1 MQIAGFF
8 LFCHFTLSLMLLMKL
23 PISYREI
30 KAKLH
35 TCTYFAAVLLTLSGC
50 ATGSKT
56 VSEAE
61 KRGVVAEK
69 AMVVSAHPDASS
81 IGLEILRKGG
91 NAYDA
96 AVATQFAL
104 AVCYPVAGNIGGGG
118 FLVYRHHT
126 GETGALDFRE
136 KAPAAAHRDMYLDS
150 LGNVIPDLSLLG
162 HLAAGV
168 PGSVD
173 GMLKIHEKLG
183 SMPFAALVQPAI
195 DLARRGV
202 VLTEREARM
211 LNNAQTKMVAHNK
224 HTPYLTRQQA
234 WQPGD
239 TLYHLDLARTL
250 ERIRDRGREGFYAG
264 ETADLIVKEMQRGG
278 GLISHQDLR
287 DYNAIW
293 RTPITG
299 QYKDFKVISM
309 SPPSSG
315 GIALL
320 QLLTMVEPYDLKSYG
335 WQQPQTIQIMTEAER
350 RVYADRATYLGD
362 PDFYKVPTS
371 GLLDRSY
378 LKERMKDISLD
389 QATKSTDVKAG
400 ELPVYESD
408 QTTHFSIIDQ
418 FGNAASIT
426 TTINGGY
433 GAMVVVEG
441 AGFLLNNEMDDFSAK
456 PGVPNMFGLI
466 GGEANSVQPGKRM
479 LSAMTPTIL
488 EKNGNLYMV
497 VGTPGGSTIIT
508 SVFQTI
514 LNVVEHGMTMQEAV
528 AAPRFHHQWLPDE
541 IQHEPDAIS
550 PEVRR
555 ILESKGY
562 KLKQRGKYGAV
573 EGILVL
579 PNGKLEGGADPRGD
593 DTAVGF

>member
-1 MQIAGFF
+1 MLSIPQLGIKSK
-8 LFCHFTLSLMLLMKL
+8 LYTFT
-23 PISYREI
+23 
-30 KAKLH
+30 
-35 TCTYFAAVLLTLSGC
+35 CFAAVLLTFSGC
-50 ATGSKT
+50 ATSSKT
-56 VSEAE
+56 KPEATN
-61 KRGVVAEK
+61 RGVVADK
-69 AMVVSAHPDASS
+69 AMVVSAHPDASN

-96 AVATQFAL
+96 AIATQFAL

-118 FLVYRHHT
+118 FLVYRQHT

-136 KAPAAAHRDMYLDS
+136 KAPSAASRDMYLDS

-183 SMPFAALVQPAI
+183 SLPFADLVQPSI

-211 LNNAQTKMVAHNK
+211 LNNAKEKMLAHNK

-250 ERIRDRGREGFYAG
+250 ERIRDKGREGFYAG

-278 GLISHQDLR
+278 GLISHKDLK
-287 DYNAIW
+287 DYNAVW
-293 RTPITG
+293 RQPIKG
-299 QYKDFKVISM
+299 RYKDMNIFSM

-320 QLLTMVEPYDLKSYG
+320 QLLTMVEPYDLKASG
-335 WQQPQTIQIMTEAER
+335 WQQAQTIQLMTEAKR

-362 PDFYKVPTS
+362 PDFYKVPVAE
-371 GLLDRSY
+371 LLDRTY
-378 LKERMKDISLD
+378 LKDRMSNVSLD
-389 QATKSTDVKAG
+389 QATASSAVKAG
-400 ELPVYESD
+400 ELPIYESD
-408 QTTHFSIIDQ
+408 QTTHFSIVDQ

-433 GAMVVVEG
+433 GSLVVVEG

-466 GGEANSVQPGKRM
+466 GGEANAVQPGKRM
-479 LSAMTPTIL
+479 LSAMTPTII
-488 EKNGNLYMV
+488 EKEGKLFMV

-550 PEVRR
+550 PEVRA
-555 ILESKGY
+555 ILISKGY

-593 DTAVGF
+593 DIAVGF

>member
-8 LFCHFTLSLMLLMKL
+8 LFCNSPFHTSIMML
-23 PISYREI
+23 PIPYQGLKNKVR
-30 KAKLH
+30 
-35 TCTYFAAVLLTLSGC
+35 TCSYFAAVLLTLSGC

-56 VSEAE
+56 TSADAR
-61 KRGVVAEK
+61 RGVVANK
-69 AMVVSAHPDASS
+69 AMVVSAHPDASK

-96 AVATQFAL
+96 AIATQFAL

-136 KAPAAAHRDMYLDS
+136 KAPAAATRDMYLDS
-150 LGNVIPDLSLLG
+150 LGNVVPNLSLLG

-173 GMLKIHEKLG
+173 GMVKIHEKLG
-183 SMPFAALVQPAI
+183 TLPFAELVQPAI

-211 LNNAQTKMVAHNK
+211 LNNAKEEMVDYNK
-224 HTPYLTRQQA
+224 HLPYLVRQQS
-234 WQPGD
+234 WRPGD

-250 ERIRDRGREGFYAG
+250 ERIRDQGRDGFYKG

-278 GLISHQDLR
+278 GLISHQDLK
-287 DYNAIW
+287 DYNAVW

-299 QYKDFKVISM
+299 QYKNFKLTSM

-320 QLLTMVEPYDLKSYG
+320 QLLTMVEPYDLKKLG
-335 WQQPQTIQIMTEAER
+335 WQQPQSIQYMVEAER

-371 GLLDRSY
+371 GLLDRTY
-378 LKERMKDISLD
+378 LKERMQDVSLE
-389 QATKSTDVKAG
+389 QATPSSAVKAG

-408 QTTHFSIIDQ
+408 QTTHFSIVDQ

-433 GAMVVVEG
+433 GSMVVVEG

-466 GGEANSVQPGKRM
+466 GGEANAVQPGKRM
-479 LSAMTPTIL
+479 LSAMTPTIV
-488 EKNGNLYMV
+488 EKDGKLYMV

-528 AAPRFHHQWLPDE
+528 AAPRFHHQWLPEE

-550 PEVRR
+550 PEVRA

-562 KLKQRGKYGAV
+562 KLKQRSRYGAV

-593 DTAVGF
+593 DMAVGF